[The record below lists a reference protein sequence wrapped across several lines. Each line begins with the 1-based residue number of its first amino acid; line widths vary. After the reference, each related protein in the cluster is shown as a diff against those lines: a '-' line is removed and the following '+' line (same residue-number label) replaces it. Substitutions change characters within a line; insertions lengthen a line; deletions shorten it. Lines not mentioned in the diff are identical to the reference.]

1 MKVETRRTIFVL
13 AVGAIILGCT
23 VAIFA
28 DKPKEEDVI
37 KQGRALFLA
46 KSCAL
51 CHQTDDNIPCPAG
64 DALKS
69 PKFIGKFWGTKREV
83 HIGIGG
89 PVEEVVLDDE
99 YFLESIEKPLAKI
112 VKGSVPG
119 MAPLPT
125 TEEERTAIMAYIKS
139 LSK

>member
-1 MKVETRRTIFVL
+1 MNGRLI
-13 AVGAIILGCT
+13 AIIVFIGIVGCFCQHKLT
-23 VAIFA
+23 AVTKDDI
-28 DKPKEEDVI
+28 I
-37 KQGRALFLA
+37 KQGKALFLA

-51 CHQTDDNIPCPAG
+51 CHQTDDNVPCPAG

>member
-1 MKVETRRTIFVL
+1 MNDRLI
-13 AVGAIILGCT
+13 AIIVFIGIVGCFCQHKLT
-23 VAIFA
+23 AETKDDI
-28 DKPKEEDVI
+28 I
-37 KQGRALFLA
+37 KQGKALFLA

-51 CHQTDDNIPCPAG
+51 CHQTDDNVPCPAG

-69 PKFIGKFWGTKREV
+69 PKFIGKFWGTKRKV